1 MTISEA
7 KRDLV
12 NWCNSQVGYH
22 EAWDGS
28 NKYGADG
35 DWTKKL
41 YGFDGSN
48 VPWCDLMVDYAFIHT
63 FGYETGTRMTFQ
75 YPSGYALC
83 RASADAYKQHGHWY
97 DRFHPE
103 LCDQVFFYDGSG
115 EINHTGIVVGVNG
128 DQITCVEGNFGDAV
142 GRTYY
147 NYKISNQIAGYGR
160 PDWSLVEQMS
170 DADYPGDIPT
180 VEEQT
185 PAIES
190 EPQPAI
196 DDSTR
201 AYIHLQNGDG
211 INHPIP
217 EVKAWQNLLLVWGYN
232 LGIAGADGEF
242 GSMTTNATI
251 QFQQKVGLV
260 PDGVV
265 DQEEWEQAIYVG

>member
-1 MTISEA
+1 MTIPEA
-7 KRDLV
+7 KQKLV

-22 EAWDGS
+22 ESWDGS
-28 NKYGADG
+28 NKYGADT
-35 DWTKKL
+35 DWDEQL
-41 YGFDGSN
+41 YGWDASK
-48 VPWCDLMVDYAFIHT
+48 VPWCDWFCHYAYIYN
-63 FGYETGTRMTFQ
+63 FGFKRAVAMTFQ
-75 YPSGYALC
+75 TNGGTALC
-83 RASADAYKQHGHWY
+83 RASADLYKQHGHWF
-97 DRFHPE
+97 DRLHPE
-103 LCDQVFFYDGSG
+103 LCDQIFFYDGAG

-170 DADYPGDIPT
+170 DSDYPENIPT
-180 VEEQT
+180 VEE
-185 PAIES
+185 S
-190 EPQPAI
+190 EPTAEPTLALPE
-196 DDSTR
+196 DR
-201 AYIHLQNGDG
+201 HYIHLQNGDG

-217 EVKAWQNLLLVWGYN
+217 EVKAWQNLLLAWGYN

-251 QFQQKVGLV
+251 QFQQRVGLT